1 MALEDKAYE
10 AVASSTTVSERDDR
24 HSEAFSMFNTK
35 ALDGNRRGG
44 HLLSSLWAFGGVT
57 CGRGGKGGQRAVTRA
72 LGLTWIPGATTAALR
87 SGSRAKGVT
96 GGVGLDVTSWGF
108 ELEIKIK
115 RRWPLRTMEGA
126 PGATS
131 WAFQAAVGG
140 SLGNLVGTQRSRK
153 VGR

>member
-96 GGVGLDVTSWGF
+96 GGVGLHVTSRDF
-108 ELEIKIK
+108 ELEIKTGH
-115 RRWPLRTMEGA
+115 RWALRITEGA

-131 WAFQAAVGG
+131 WAFKLRLGGRWGTWWGLREVG
-140 SLGNLVGTQRSRK
+140 K
-153 VGR
+153 